1 MNNFTWKDPLNQ
13 NFPWSQKIIYT
24 CLDSQSFCFSEF
36 DKKNA
41 GAPQQ
46 HNSSKNKEKI
56 TPARN
61 FPAIFCDI
69 SPLDNILFAEKLG
82 DFLLL
87 DLVGGA
93 NLKFFSM
100 FSNHFRIM
108 LYTITQCTVKK
119 FPSRPWCPLAVDYWT
134 LPTHIYRDIIY
145 MYHSPFIS
153 SSNMKRDNNFVCFF
167 VVLY

>member
-1 MNNFTWKDPLNQ
+1 MKR
-13 NFPWSQKIIYT
+13 
-24 CLDSQSFCFSEF
+24 SFKSEF
-36 DKKNA
+36 PMKSKDYLHLLGFSKFLFLWFWEKNA